1 MPKIRKDI
9 ATTNIKTKGRP
20 WLKCRNCGEKWYP
33 DARKWRNKNPVEDKY
48 LRCPHC
54 NVKNR
59 VPKVV
64 VEYLIKKAK
73 RDTEY
78 GFD

>member
-1 MPKIRKDI
+1 MPKSKIPPVKTDIREK
-9 ATTNIKTKGRP
+9 KP

-33 DARKWRNKNPVEDKY
+33 DARKWRTKGPVKEKF

-59 VPKVV
+59 VPRVLVK
-64 VEYLIKKAK
+64 YLIEKAE
-73 RDTEY
+73 TETKF
-78 GFD
+78 GWD

>member
-1 MPKIRKDI
+1 MPKKKRDPPKM
-9 ATTNIKTKGRP
+9 NVFGKKP
-20 WLKCRNCGEKWYP
+20 WLKCRSCGEKWYP